1 MLRPF
6 ILSVSVAS
14 LSLAA
19 DPFAEGVRTTEPQT
33 PEQQRAAFKVPEGF
47 EMQLVAAEPQ
57 LRKPMNMAFDATGRL
72 WVTESREYPFPV
84 KPGEPA
90 RDSVRIF
97 SDFGPDGRA
106 RKMEIFADGLD
117 IPIGLYPFR
126 TGKNWKCIVWS
137 IPNIWL
143 MEDTD
148 GDGKADKKEVL
159 FGPLG
164 WEKDVHGNNSSFRLA
179 PDGWVYATHGFSN
192 TSHLLAWLLEFK

>member
-6 ILSVSVAS
+6 ILSLSVAS
-14 LSLAA
+14 LALAA
-19 DPFAEGVRTTEPQT
+19 DPFAEGVRATEPQT

-47 EMQLVAAEPQ
+47 EMQLVAAEPE

-84 KPGEPA
+84 KPGEPS

-117 IPIGLYPFR
+117 IPIG
-126 TGKNWKCIVWS
+126 
-137 IPNIWL
+137 
-143 MEDTD
+143 
-148 GDGKADKKEVL
+148 
-159 FGPLG
+159 
-164 WEKDVHGNNSSFRLA
+164 
-179 PDGWVYATHGFSN
+179 
-192 TSHLLAWLLEFK
+192 